1 MKLLVS
7 CDQVFDRLTRG
18 PFPAGQRDDDAVER
32 HLASCHEC
40 RELAEAL
47 RPAVALLHESLPASE
62 AAALPAYG
70 SSEEEEGLCERADGA
85 LSRRIRQIMDRQ
97 EVQPRRVSRQ
107 ELWLPSVRLVAASI
121 LIAALGT
128 LVAGVFTGP
137 KREVRSSLATA
148 AAADEPHQPSAEG
161 VLLLASLK
169 LPVVCLPGMPS
180 PTTDAGGREES
191 RTLVALK
198 HVCCTRCHAAGKS
211 VPLSV
216 AAIGTMQQSCT
227 ACHARES

>member
-18 PFPAGQRDDDAVER
+18 PFPAGERDDDAVER

-70 SSEEEEGLCERADGA
+70 ASEEDESLCERADGA
-85 LSRRIRQIMDRQ
+85 LARRIRQMMDRQ

-107 ELWLPSVRLVAASI
+107 EQWLPSVRLVAASI

-128 LVAGVFTGP
+128 LLAGIISGP
-137 KREVRSSLATA
+137 KREVRNALAA
-148 AAADEPHQPSAEG
+148 SAAADEPHQPSAEG

-180 PTTDAGGREES
+180 PTADAAGGDDS
-191 RTLVALK
+191 RAAVALK
-198 HVCCTRCHAAGKS
+198 HVCCTRCHASGKS
-211 VPLSV
+211 VPLTV
-216 AAIGTMQQSCT
+216 AALGTLQQSCT